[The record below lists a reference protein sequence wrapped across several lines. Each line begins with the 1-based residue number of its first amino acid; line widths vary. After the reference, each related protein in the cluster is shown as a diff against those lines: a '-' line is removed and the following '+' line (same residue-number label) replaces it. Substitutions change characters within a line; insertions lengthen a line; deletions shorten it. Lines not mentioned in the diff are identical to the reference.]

1 MARRIGLN
9 DRIQK
14 EKEIPTRTVGE
25 LIRSKSDIEK
35 ETREK
40 YLSKKVATRK
50 TFLLDPISIEALRIY
65 TYEHR
70 KGLSESII
78 DMMLKYIPREIW
90 REARE
95 NVLEQDT
102 PDHYFNDLEKLT
114 IEDIYYHESK

>member
-1 MARRIGLN
+1 MAKRIGLN

-14 EKEIPTRTVGE
+14 EKETPTRTVGE

-70 KGLSESII
+70 KGLSEAII

-95 NVLEQDT
+95 HVLEQDT
-102 PDHYFNDLEKLT
+102 PEHYFNDLDKLT
-114 IEDIYYHESK
+114 IDDIYYHESK